1 MSWCPHFRPTFLPFK
16 ALGLLGFREKEEVG
30 LPEVQVA
37 ERAVEEGKVLT
48 EREAIYAKWL
58 AALRSGEYRQTSGML
73 RNERGYCCLGL
84 VNEVGFGAT
93 WCFNE
98 VFMAYMDERGIVNT
112 LSQQKAKRLG
122 LYQHIT
128 AEERLDA
135 GYTSECDVLRF
146 HLLAWLNDTAGWS
159 FEEIAVFMERHGW
172 HKEERE

>member
-1 MSWCPHFRPTFLPFK
+1 M
-16 ALGLLGFREKEEVG
+16 
-30 LPEVQVA
+30 PEMQVA
-37 ERAVEEGKVLT
+37 ERIVEAGQILT
-48 EREAIYAKWL
+48 EREAIYDKWL
-58 AALRSGEYRQTSGML
+58 GALRSGEYRQTSGML
-73 RNERGYCCLGL
+73 RDERGYCCLGL

-112 LSQQKAKRLG
+112 LSQQKAERIG

-135 GYTSECDVLRF
+135 GYTSGCDDLRF
-146 HLLAWLNDTAGWS
+146 HLLAWLNDKANWS